1 MQTGMM
7 AAVQTWEIEHQTL
20 KVREANEM
28 RHLLFFVPLLI
39 LLICGSACTSTE
51 APTPLISPVS
61 TQMGVQSE
69 ATMKA
74 QLEAIKKG
82 KLEVAQY
89 ELQLYEEELKATK
102 EKIRQAETGKG
113 PSPSLLDWENELK
126 GKVIQAKVKVRELE
140 VLANEMH

>member
-1 MQTGMM
+1 
-7 AAVQTWEIEHQTL
+7 
-20 KVREANEM
+20 M
-28 RHLLFFVPLLI
+28 RYILFFAPLLL

-51 APTPLISPVS
+51 APAPQISPIS
-61 TQMGVQSE
+61 TQMGPQSE